1 MVTYIS
7 CHSTWWW
14 TNKLFTEHSCFGTF
28 IVMKIL
34 ITTNKLKKE
43 YLQHGN
49 HLYGCGSQ
57 GETITVLSPRI
68 RLREIIQLHLHWSD
82 MLNNISCQSSDRIVF
97 PPWHDIVDVMVV
109 LWWLCLVLL
118 CLCSVVIVLMS
129 RLHFADDCINTM
141 ILFYT
146 DCTDVFTFCKIY

>member
-82 MLNNISCQSSDRIVF
+82 MLNNISCQSSDRIVS
-97 PPWHDIVDVMVV
+97 PLTWHCGCHGCFVMIVPCTIMFMF
-109 LWWLCLVLL
+109 
-118 CLCSVVIVLMS
+118 CS
-129 RLHFADDCINTM
+129 
-141 ILFYT
+141 
-146 DCTDVFTFCKIY
+146 DCTYVKIAFCRWLHQCHDSVLHWLHWRIHIL